1 MITDKMN
8 LKAVRRKS
16 ISVSQQE
23 LIKTELFQ
31 PEQLL
36 PLVIQPAVGDKSTTW
51 ATTNHEWIDTL
62 TEARRAPF
70 PKLGTALSLN
80 NLFRQFLEN

>member
-16 ISVSQQE
+16 ISVSQE

-36 PLVIQPAVGDKSTTW
+36 PLVIQPAVEG
-51 ATTNHEWIDTL
+51 
-62 TEARRAPF
+62 
-70 PKLGTALSLN
+70 
-80 NLFRQFLEN
+80 

>member
-36 PLVIQPAVGDKSTTW
+36 PLVIQPAVEG
-51 ATTNHEWIDTL
+51 
-62 TEARRAPF
+62 
-70 PKLGTALSLN
+70 
-80 NLFRQFLEN
+80 

>member
-1 MITDKMN
+1 MN
-8 LKAVRRKS
+8 KKAVRRKS

-36 PLVIQPAVGDKSTTW
+36 PLVIQPAVEGINLTTW
-51 ATTNHEWIDTL
+51 ATTNEWIDTHYWKHGGL
-62 TEARRAPF
+62 
-70 PKLGTALSLN
+70 
-80 NLFRQFLEN
+80 LFETSM